1 MHTPWAGSH
10 QRRTQAHALCQI
22 CRFRDRPTGTMIS
35 ELNTIQGSTASR
47 YLSSSH
53 PFCVRFNESLRK
65 RRQDHGFTILIDALQ
80 HSIPGLRLTATRAG
94 IPPACHQNISSPH
107 VQFIV
112 HRHKMHIRPASQQ
125 NVAEVVPGFRR
136 SFRIGIGRRSG
147 IVDGKCLQN
156 SCRIET
162 TSIWSGESTGDERE
176 NSFFVGCSIRSTGIQ
191 EIALTDLVFQ
201 FANSAVRTTKFVLHV
216 CN

>member
-1 MHTPWAGSH
+1 MQTPWAGSH
-10 QRRTQAHALCQI
+10 QRRTQAHALCQM

-80 HSIPGLRLTATRAG
+80 HSIPGLSLTATRAG

-107 VQFIV
+107 VHSIV
-112 HRHKMHIRPASQQ
+112 IACSTKLVTGPPPTSAASGASPARPVNESSLLKPAS
-125 NVAEVVPGFRR
+125 FRMR
-136 SFRIGIGRRSG
+136 QDGR
-147 IVDGKCLQN
+147 
-156 SCRIET
+156 
-162 TSIWSGESTGDERE
+162 
-176 NSFFVGCSIRSTGIQ
+176 
-191 EIALTDLVFQ
+191 
-201 FANSAVRTTKFVLHV
+201 
-216 CN
+216 